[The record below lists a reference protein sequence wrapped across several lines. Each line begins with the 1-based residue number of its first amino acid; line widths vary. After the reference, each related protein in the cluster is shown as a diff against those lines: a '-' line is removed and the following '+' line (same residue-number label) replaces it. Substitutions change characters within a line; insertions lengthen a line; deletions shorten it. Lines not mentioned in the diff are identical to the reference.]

1 MPERNPPKDVLYST
15 EWQQPLHETS
25 IRNEGDHRVT
35 DLGRRTGLG
44 HSDDG
49 GATKNHS
56 LSPAKSKDSKT
67 SLGYWKTSEGLKGRV
82 AFAKSKSLQQLI
94 LEDRE
99 KLHRARKLQHAKD
112 LKAKLDAENK
122 AVQDQRKADKQ
133 VAKRYNKEKKRRE
146 AEEDRNNKKWGGIVR
161 GFDPNAGLLRGAAS
175 EDTLR
180 HPRDELFRNHNIPA
194 SLTDDFAP
202 RLGRGQTWG
211 VEHGSQ
217 GRKGR
222 IGISS
227 PTSGGNLGGLPFD
240 GGDD

>member
-1 MPERNPPKDVLYST
+1 MPERDQPEGLHYPT
-15 EWQQPLHETS
+15 ERHESPHQTL

-44 HSDDG
+44 HNDNG
-49 GATKNHS
+49 GVTENHS
-56 LSPAKSKDSKT
+56 LSPRKSKDTKT
-67 SLGYWKTSEGLKGRV
+67 SVGYWKTSEGLKGRV

-94 LEDRE
+94 MEDRE

-112 LKAKLDAENK
+112 LRAKLDAENK
-122 AVQDQRKADKQ
+122 AIQAQRKADKE

-180 HPRDELFRNHNIPA
+180 HPRDGLFRNHNITA
-194 SLTDDFAP
+194 SLTDDFAS
-202 RLGRGQTWG
+202 RLNTGQTWG